1 MDGSKR
7 CWVLEESGGSCS
19 SPTPPM
25 VTEHPL
31 RACPFLRAWHGPSH
45 VFILAALWQGYEA
58 QRGRAARLRPGARG
72 RGTRVC
78 RGQHGV
84 RGALRA
90 YMACNVQKCAWEG
103 RGHCSWPA
111 GDGPLW
117 PCHVGFARGTGE
129 PQKGFKQGRDK
140 MKCGFT
146 G

>member
-1 MDGSKR
+1 MDGSDR
-7 CWVLEESGGSCS
+7 CWVLEEAGGSCS
-19 SPTPPM
+19 SPTPPV

-31 RACPFLRAWHGPSH
+31 CACAILGAWHGPSH

-90 YMACNVQKCAWEG
+90 PVAAMCRSVLR
-103 RGHCSWPA
+103 RGKA
-111 GDGPLW
+111 TA
-117 PCHVGFARGTGE
+117 VGQQGTGH
-129 PQKGFKQGRDK
+129 
-140 MKCGFT
+140 
-146 G
+146 